1 MTYHGDFTL
10 SAAILEQLSTQDRR
24 PLGGGSSD
32 RQECQGEHH
41 NMEDGLW
48 EPSWVVPQVF

>member
-1 MTYHGDFTL
+1 MTYDGDFTL

-48 EPSWVVPQVF
+48 EPSWVVPQVC